1 MLRLRRWL
9 AARLRDERGFTLV
22 ELMMVMVIIGTLA
35 GLGFTG
41 YNALQARAAKTQ
53 ADVYWRDLNMAVTMY
68 RMTGGEFSNL
78 LDEEVVK
85 DDLSEFLDT
94 GVPPWSTA
102 TLVTD
107 LTQIPSDGLAFAIQE
122 ASDGRYFVCVW
133 VNGHGSNQNPSDC
146 YPTKT
151 SN

>member
-85 DDLSEFLDT
+85 DVLSEFLDT

-107 LTQIPSDGLAFAIQE
+107 LTQTPSDPLAFAIQK

-146 YPTKT
+146 DPK
-151 SN
+151 NEN

>member
-78 LDEEVVK
+78 DDEEVVK

-107 LTQIPSDGLAFAIQE
+107 LTQTPSDPLAFAIQKD
-122 ASDGRYFVCVW
+122 SDGRYFVCVW

>member
-1 MLRLRRWL
+1 
-9 AARLRDERGFTLV
+9 ERGFTLV

-53 ADVYWRDLNMAVTMY
+53 ADLYWRDLNMAVTMY

-78 LDEEVVK
+78 LDELDEEAVK
-85 DDLSEFLDT
+85 NVLSEFLDT
-94 GVPPWSTA
+94 GVSPWSEA
-102 TLVTD
+102 TLVTVI
-107 LTQIPSDGLAFAIQE
+107 TQPPSDRLAFAIQK

-146 YPTKT
+146 P
-151 SN
+151 SNEN

>member
-1 MLRLRRWL
+1 
-9 AARLRDERGFTLV
+9 
-22 ELMMVMVIIGTLA
+22 MVMVIIGTLA

-53 ADVYWRDLNMAVTMY
+53 ADLYWRDLNMAVTMY

-78 LDEEVVK
+78 LDELDEEVVK
-85 DDLSEFLDT
+85 DVLSEFLDT

-102 TLVTD
+102 RLVTD
-107 LTQIPSDGLAFAIQE
+107 LTDLTQTPSDPLAFAIQKDSE
-122 ASDGRYFVCVW
+122 GRYFVCVW

-146 YPTKT
+146 NP
-151 SN
+151 NED

>member
-1 MLRLRRWL
+1 
-9 AARLRDERGFTLV
+9 
-22 ELMMVMVIIGTLA
+22 MVMVIIGTLA

-53 ADVYWRDLNMAVTMY
+53 ADLYWRDLNMAVTMY
-68 RMTGGEFSNL
+68 RMTGEEFSNL
-78 LDEEVVK
+78 DDEEVVK
-85 DDLSEFLDT
+85 NDLSEFLDT
-94 GVPPWSTA
+94 GVPPWSKA

-107 LTQIPSDGLAFAIQE
+107 LTQIPSDGLAFAIK

-146 YPTKT
+146 EPKE
-151 SN
+151 NNEN